1 MPTLQDIE
9 HFKEIL
15 NSLGSE
21 PEILAARSEEIEEIP
36 VPEQGLA
43 ADLSEL
49 LEPSAEAEGEIS
61 TAADLDEFPLAEGEE
76 EAPPEGFDE
85 FALPEDE
92 AAGPGAAEAA
102 GETEGESPDFDFA
115 SLFEGEE
122 AVPEGEAEEEPL
134 AEPALPGEELAEE
147 EALAEPALPGEEA
160 LPGEF
165 PPDERPPEEELPEME
180 LPGEEPGEEPG
191 EDFALP
197 EDFEV
202 AGEAAEPE
210 GGEIGEEAAGGEAAL
225 PAEEAVEE
233 EEVGAE
239 EVGEEAGLP
248 AEEAF
253 GAEMPGIEAAEE
265 QAEEAEIPEAIEG
278 LELPDEFGEE
288 MPSFDEE
295 AAPAAAAE
303 EEIELPD
310 FELEEGA
317 GAGPAAEEEEV
328 EEGAGAGAAAEE
340 EEAEELIFEAE
351 EGGEADFQIDEFAL
365 PDFGEEFEIE
375 EEEKLPEAEAEVMP
389 AQAEGAE
396 QEIEEAEEEFELSE
410 EDFAQVQKALI
421 LIPRNLKIA
430 IEELIAEKKLSGD
443 KLRTLIGYLVE
454 GAAPK
459 TIAAYVSRL
468 VDKKIFLPRAF
479 EKKTGLAFELE
490 RKTFAYAF
498 RENIIPVLRVFVLS
512 LILVSLLGY
521 AGYNFIYRPL
531 YAGRLYRQGYE
542 QIVEKNYT
550 DANSIFNKA
559 VGVRQV
565 KGWFGKYAEGFRDH
579 NQFRLAEEK
588 YEQLLERYEN
598 DRQGLLDYADLA
610 TNYLKDYPKA
620 DEKLKLLLEED
631 FRDYDGLLASGD
643 NHLEWA
649 KQESSHFEDARFAY
663 ASLLESYGDKKE
675 VMFRMLKYFIRTD
688 QLEEVKKLKMVL
700 ESDEKLKVD
709 PEIYAELGGY
719 LLDQHEY
726 DEVTDTLFKAME
738 VKADIPDIHY
748 NLARYFNHVGDTSE
762 EYEALKNS
770 IKLLKDKNNPD
781 KDVVMLIDSH
791 NRMGKYYWNRKEYLK
806 AEEHYNLALKDV
818 ETFQKHNILGKREEF
833 GEVHYNLGDIY
844 YYIEGN
850 LDTSFSRYKKAKEN
864 YYKNPELDY
873 KLGFINYARQRYG
886 QALLDFSKVAETTGN
901 NPNALYSL
909 ANTLFERKDYFAAQG
924 YYLHLLD
931 MLERTKDN
939 IPYLRI
945 EENPEHRALL
955 ENIMKVYNNLGV
967 TLGKLGLQLSDNK
980 KQSQALVNLTFS
992 SEYYDLLSRDPE
1004 SMVRAETRN
1013 LAYLNQRGMIY
1024 PETGF
1029 QPQIYLRIPKDTG
1042 AQNF

>member
-9 HFKEIL
+9 RFKEIL

-36 VPEQGLA
+36 PPEQGLA

-49 LEPSAEAEGEIS
+49 LEPSAEAAG
-61 TAADLDEFPLAEGEE
+61 
-76 EAPPEGFDE
+76 EAPQEGFDE
-85 FALPEDE
+85 FALPEE
-92 AAGPGAAEAA
+92 AGAGPGVAETA
-102 GETEGESPDFDFA
+102 GESEGESPDFDFA

-122 AVPEGEAEEEPL
+122 APPEGEAAEEVF
-134 AEPALPGEELAEE
+134 AEAGLPGEELAEE
-147 EALAEPALPGEEA
+147 GALAEPALPGEEG
-160 LPGEF
+160 LPEMEF
-165 PPDERPPEEELPEME
+165 LPDEAAPEEELPE
-180 LPGEEPGEEPG
+180 EEPPDEAPPEEEPG
-191 EDFALP
+191 EDFPFPEEFELP

-210 GGEIGEEAAGGEAAL
+210 DWEIAEVAA
-225 PAEEAVEE
+225 AEEAIV
-233 EEVGAE
+233 
-239 EVGEEAGLP
+239 EEAG
-248 AEEAF
+248 
-253 GAEMPGIEAAEE
+253 
-265 QAEEAEIPEAIEG
+265 
-278 LELPDEFGEE
+278 
-288 MPSFDEE
+288 
-295 AAPAAAAE
+295 PAAAAE

-310 FELEEGA
+310 FEAEEGA
-317 GAGPAAEEEEV
+317 D
-328 EEGAGAGAAAEE
+328 AGAPAEE

-351 EGGEADFQIDEFAL
+351 EGGEDDFQIDEFAL

-375 EEEKLPEAEAEVMP
+375 EEEKLPEAEAEMP

-410 EDFAQVQKALI
+410 EDFAQVQKALT

-430 IEELIAEKKLSGD
+430 IEELIAEKKLSGE

-468 VDKKIFLPRAF
+468 VGKKISLPRAF
-479 EKKTGLAFELE
+479 ERKTGLAFELE
-490 RKTFAYAF
+490 RKTFAYAL
-498 RENIIPVLRVFVLS
+498 RENILPVLRVFVLS

-521 AGYNFIYRPL
+521 AGYNFIFRPL
-531 YAGRLYRQGYE
+531 YAGHLYRQGYE
-542 QIVEKNYT
+542 QIIEKNYT
-550 DANSIFNKA
+550 DANSVFEKA
-559 VGVRQV
+559 VGVRPI
-565 KGWFGKYAEGFRDH
+565 KKWFGKYAEGFRDY

-588 YEQLLERYEN
+588 YEQLLKRYEN

-620 DEKLKLLLEED
+620 DEKLKVLLEKD

-649 KQESSHFEDARFAY
+649 EQESSHFEDARFAY
-663 ASLLESYGDKKE
+663 ASLLEFYGDKEE

-688 QLEEVKKLKMVL
+688 RLEEVKKLKMVL
-700 ESDEKLKVD
+700 ESNAKIKVD

-726 DEVTDTLFKAME
+726 DEVTDTLFKAMK
-738 VKADIPDIHY
+738 VKADIPEIHY
-748 NLARYFNHVGDTSE
+748 NLARYFNHVGDTGE
-762 EYEALKNS
+762 EFKALKES
-770 IKLLKDKNNPD
+770 INLLKDKNNPD

-791 NRMGKYYWNRKEYLK
+791 NRMGKYYWNKREYLK
-806 AEEHYNLALKDV
+806 AEEHYNLALKDI
-818 ETFQKHNILGKREEF
+818 ESFQKHNILGRREEF
-833 GEVHYNLGDIY
+833 GEVYYNLGDIY

-850 LDTSFSRYKKAKEN
+850 LDTSFSSYKKAKDN

-873 KLGFINYARQRYG
+873 KLGFINYAGQRYG
-886 QALLDFSKVAETTGN
+886 QALLDFSKVAEITGN

-909 ANTLFERKDYFAAQG
+909 ANTLFQRRDYFAAQG

-967 TLGKLGLQLSDNK
+967 TLGELGLQLSDDK

-1029 QPQIYLRIPKDTG
+1029 QPQIYLRIPKDTE

>member
-9 HFKEIL
+9 RFKEIL

-36 VPEQGLA
+36 TPEQGLA

-49 LEPSAEAEGEIS
+49 LEPSAEAAGEIS
-61 TAADLDEFPLAEGEE
+61 AAADLDEFPMAEGEE

-92 AAGPGAAEAA
+92 AAGQGVAEATD
-102 GETEGESPDFDFA
+102 EIEGESPDFDFA

-122 AVPEGEAEEEPL
+122 AAPEGEVAEEPL
-134 AEPALPGEELAEE
+134 AEAALPGEV
-147 EALAEPALPGEEA
+147 
-160 LPGEF
+160 
-165 PPDERPPEEELPEME
+165 PPDETPREEELPEME
-180 LPGEEPGEEPG
+180 LPGEELPEEEPG
-191 EDFALP
+191 EDIVSPEEFELP

-202 AGEAAEPE
+202 AGEPAEPE
-210 GGEIGEEAAGGEAAL
+210 GGEIGEEAVEEGAV
-225 PAEEAVEE
+225 AEEAVEE
-233 EEVGAE
+233 EAVEEEAVEEGAIAE
-239 EVGEEAGLP
+239 EAVEEEAAPP

-253 GAEMPGIEAAEE
+253 GAEMPGIEGPEE
-265 QAEEAEIPEAIEG
+265 QAEEEEIPEAIED

-288 MPSFDEE
+288 LPSFEE
-295 AAPAAAAE
+295 EGGPAAAAE
-303 EEIELPD
+303 EEMELPG
-310 FELEEGA
+310 FEAEEGA
-317 GAGPAAEEEEV
+317 D
-328 EEGAGAGAAAEE
+328 AGAAAAADE

-351 EGGEADFQIDEFAL
+351 EGGEGDFQVDEFAL

-375 EEEKLPEAEAEVMP
+375 EEEKLPETEAEALP

-396 QEIEEAEEEFELSE
+396 EVVERAEEEFELSE
-410 EDFAQVQKALI
+410 EDFAQVQKALT

-443 KLRTLIGYLVE
+443 KLQTLIGYLVE

-459 TIAAYVSRL
+459 TIAAYVSGL
-468 VDKKIFLPRAF
+468 VGRKITLPRAF
-479 EKKTGLAFELE
+479 ERKTGLAFELE

-498 RENIIPVLRVFVLS
+498 RENILPVLRVFVLS

-531 YAGRLYRQGYE
+531 YAGHLYRQGHE

-559 VGVRQV
+559 VGVRPV
-565 KGWFGKYAEGFRDH
+565 KRWFGKYAEGFRDH

-598 DRQGLLDYADLA
+598 DQQGLLDYADLA

-649 KQESSHFEDARFAY
+649 EQESSHFEEARFAY
-663 ASLLESYGDKKE
+663 ASLLEFYGDKEE

-700 ESDEKLKVD
+700 ESDEKTKID

-726 DEVTDTLFKAME
+726 NEVTDTLFKAMK
-738 VKADIPDIHY
+738 VKADIPGIHY

-762 EYEALKNS
+762 ELKALEKS
-770 IKLLKDKNNPD
+770 IELLKDKNNPD

-791 NRMGKYYWNRKEYLK
+791 NRMGKYYWNRKEYLE
-806 AEEHYNLALKDV
+806 AEDQYNLALKDI
-818 ETFQKHNILGKREEF
+818 ENFQKHNILGKREEF
-833 GEVHYNLGDIY
+833 GEVYYNLGDIY

-850 LDTSFSRYKKAKEN
+850 LDTSFSRYKKAKDN

-909 ANTLFERKDYFAAQG
+909 ANTLFQRKDYFAAQG

-967 TLGKLGLQLSDNK
+967 TLGELGRRLSDDK

-1029 QPQIYLRIPKDTG
+1029 QPQIYLRIAKDTG

>member
-9 HFKEIL
+9 RFKEIL

-21 PEILAARSEEIEEIP
+21 PEILAARSEEIEEIFP
-36 VPEQGLA
+36 PEQGLA

-49 LEPSAEAEGEIS
+49 LEPSAEAAEVAEDAE
-61 TAADLDEFPLAEGEE
+61 TAG

-85 FALPEDE
+85 FALPEAE
-92 AAGPGAAEAA
+92 GAGPGVAEAA

-122 AVPEGEAEEEPL
+122 AAPSAEAGEEVFAEAE
-134 AEPALPGEELAEE
+134 LPGEELAEE
-147 EALAEPALPGEEA
+147 EVFAEAELPG
-160 LPGEF
+160 
-165 PPDERPPEEELPEME
+165 EEELPEME
-180 LPGEEPGEEPG
+180 FPPDEAPPGEELPGEELPGEELPEEELPEEELPEEEPG
-191 EDFALP
+191 EDFPFPEEFELP

-210 GGEIGEEAAGGEAAL
+210 GWEIAEEAA
-225 PAEEAVEE
+225 AE
-233 EEVGAE
+233 
-239 EVGEEAGLP
+239 
-248 AEEAF
+248 
-253 GAEMPGIEAAEE
+253 EAAEE
-265 QAEEAEIPEAIEG
+265 EAIVEEAGP
-278 LELPDEFGEE
+278 
-288 MPSFDEE
+288 
-295 AAPAAAAE
+295 PAVAE
-303 EEIELPD
+303 EEIEYPD
-310 FELEEGA
+310 FEAEEGA
-317 GAGPAAEEEEV
+317 D
-328 EEGAGAGAAAEE
+328 AGAPPEE

-351 EGGEADFQIDEFAL
+351 EGGEDDFQIDEFAL

-375 EEEKLPEAEAEVMP
+375 EEEKIPEAEAEMP

-396 QEIEEAEEEFELSE
+396 QEIEEAEEGFELSE
-410 EDFAQVQKALI
+410 EDFAQVQKALT

-430 IEELIAEKKLSGD
+430 IEELIVEKKLAGD
-443 KLRTLIGYLVE
+443 KLQTLVGYLVE

-468 VDKKIFLPRAF
+468 VGKKISLPRAF
-479 EKKTGLAFELE
+479 ERKTGLAFELE

-498 RENIIPVLRVFVLS
+498 RENILPVLRVFVLS

-521 AGYNFIYRPL
+521 AGYNYIYRPL
-531 YAGRLYRQGYE
+531 YAGHLYRQGYE
-542 QIVEKNYT
+542 HIVEKNYT
-550 DANSIFNKA
+550 DANSIFDKA
-559 VGVRQV
+559 VGVRPI
-565 KGWFGKYAEGFRDH
+565 KRWFGKYAEGFRDY

-588 YEQLLERYEN
+588 YEQLLERFKN

-620 DEKLKLLLEED
+620 DEKLRLLLEED

-649 KQESSHFEDARFAY
+649 EQESSHFEDARFAY
-663 ASLLESYGDKKE
+663 ASLLEFYGDKEE

-688 QLEEVKKLKMVL
+688 RLEEVKKLKMVL
-700 ESDEKLKVD
+700 ESDEKIKID
-709 PEIYAELGGY
+709 PAVYAELGGY

-726 DEVTDTLFKAME
+726 DEVSDTLFKAMK
-738 VKADIPDIHY
+738 VKADIPEIHY
-748 NLARYFNHVGDTSE
+748 NLARYFNHIGDTGE
-762 EYEALKNS
+762 ELKALEKS
-770 IKLLKDKNNPD
+770 IDLLKDKNNPD

-791 NRMGKYYWNRKEYLK
+791 NRMGKYYWNKREYLK
-806 AEEHYNLALKDV
+806 AEEHYNLALKDI
-818 ETFQKHNILGKREEF
+818 ESFQKHNILEKREEF
-833 GEVHYNLGDIY
+833 GEVYYNLADIY

-850 LDTSFSRYKKAKEN
+850 LDTSFSSYKKAKDN

-873 KLGFINYARQRYG
+873 KLGFINYAGQRYG

-909 ANTLFERKDYFAAQG
+909 ANTLFQRKDYFAAQG

-939 IPYLRI
+939 IPYLRR

-967 TLGKLGLQLSDNK
+967 TLGELGLQLSDDK

-1029 QPQIYLRIPKDTG
+1029 QPQIYLRIPKDTE

>member
-9 HFKEIL
+9 RFKDIL

-36 VPEQGLA
+36 APEQGLD

-49 LEPSAEAEGEIS
+49 LEPSAEAADEIS
-61 TAADLDEFPLAEGEE
+61 TAVDLDEFPVAEGEE
-76 EAPPEGFDE
+76 EAPPEEFDE
-85 FALPEDE
+85 FALPEGED
-92 AAGPGAAEAA
+92 AGQGAAEAA

-122 AVPEGEAEEEPL
+122 SAPEEEA
-134 AEPALPGEELAEE
+134 AEEELAE
-147 EALAEPALPGEEA
+147 PVLPGEEA
-160 LPGEF
+160 LPAEF
-165 PPDERPPEEELPEME
+165 PPDETPPEEELPEMEVPGEEALPAEFPPGETPPEEELPEME
-180 LPGEEPGEEPG
+180 LPGEELPEGEPAEEPG
-191 EDFALP
+191 EDFAFPEDFELP
-197 EDFEV
+197 EDFEI
-202 AGEAAEPE
+202 AGEPAEPE
-210 GGEIGEEAAGGEAAL
+210 GGVIGEEA
-225 PAEEAVEE
+225 
-233 EEVGAE
+233 
-239 EVGEEAGLP
+239 VGEEAALTP
-248 AEEAF
+248 EEAF
-253 GAEMPGIEAAEE
+253 GAEMPGIEGAEE
-265 QAEEAEIPEAIEG
+265 QAEEEEVPEAIES

-288 MPSFDEE
+288 LPSFEE
-295 AAPAAAAE
+295 EGGPAAAAE
-303 EEIELPD
+303 EEMEFPAL
-310 FELEEGA
+310 EAEEGA
-317 GAGPAAEEEEV
+317 DAGV
-328 EEGAGAGAAAEE
+328 AAEE

-351 EGGEADFQIDEFAL
+351 EGGEGDFQIDEFAL

-375 EEEKLPEAEAEVMP
+375 EEEKLPEAEAEALP

-396 QEIEEAEEEFELSE
+396 GVVERAEEEFELSE
-410 EDFAQVQKALI
+410 EDFAQVQKALT

-443 KLRTLIGYLVE
+443 KLQTLIGYLAE
-454 GAAPK
+454 GAAPR

-468 VDKKIFLPRAF
+468 VGKKISLPRAF
-479 EKKTGLAFELE
+479 EKRTGLAFELE

-498 RENIIPVLRVFVLS
+498 KENILPVLRVFVLS

-531 YAGRLYRQGYE
+531 YAGHLYRQGYE
-542 QIVEKNYT
+542 QIVEKNHT

-559 VGVRQV
+559 VGVRPV
-565 KGWFGKYAEGFRDH
+565 KKWFGKYAEGFRDH

-588 YEQLLERYEN
+588 YEQLLERYKD

-649 KQESSHFEDARFAY
+649 EQESSHFEDARFAY
-663 ASLLESYGDKKE
+663 ASLLEFYGDKEE

-688 QLEEVKKLKMVL
+688 QLGEVKKLKMVL
-700 ESDEKLKVD
+700 ESDEKIKID

-726 DEVTDTLFKAME
+726 DEVTDTLFKAMK
-738 VKADIPDIHY
+738 VNADIPGIHY

-762 EYEALKNS
+762 EFKALKES
-770 IKLLKDKNNPD
+770 IDLLKDRNNPD

-791 NRMGKYYWNRKEYLK
+791 NRMGKYYWNRKEYLE
-806 AEEHYNLALKDV
+806 AEDHYNLALQDI
-818 ETFQKHNILGKREEF
+818 ENFQKHNILGKRAEF
-833 GEVHYNLGDIY
+833 GEVYYNLGDIY

-850 LDTSFSRYKKAKEN
+850 LDTSFSSYKKAIDN

-909 ANTLFERKDYFAAQG
+909 ANTLFRRKDYFAAQG

-931 MLERTKDN
+931 MLERHKDN

-967 TLGKLGLQLSDNK
+967 TLGELGRRLSDDK

-1004 SMVRAETRN
+1004 SMVRAETKN

-1042 AQNF
+1042 AQSF